1 MSNSL
6 ATSTSIATPFANSVA
21 SALNLRGFTTTEKHS
36 PTSLSTV
43 VDPTPNAH
51 GFVTDTVSIDLQA
64 WRDNFLTV
72 EIRRYGS
79 NCPLQIKATV
89 PITGD
94 NEADLARLLRVV
106 LAAVQA

>member
-6 ATSTSIATPFANSVA
+6 ATSKSIATPFANSLA

-36 PTSLSTV
+36 PTYLSVV

-51 GFVTDTVSIDLQA
+51 GFVTDTAAVNLQA
-64 WRDNFLTV
+64 WRNDYLTV
-72 EIRRYGS
+72 EVQRYGS